1 MKLAPSSPNPP
12 PTSPSL
18 PPPAAAISALL
29 ALPSA
34 CISEMIP
41 DGGARALTLQR
52 RFPSSLLRIISS
64 RRLLQDGGLLH
75 FFDTDAAWRFK

>member
-1 MKLAPSSPNPP
+1 MRLHLRNDPRWR
-12 PTSPSL
+12 
-18 PPPAAAISALL
+18 
-29 ALPSA
+29 
-34 CISEMIP
+34 C
-41 DGGARALTLQR
+41 ARALTLQR

>member
-1 MKLAPSSPNPP
+1 MTSTPSPPPSHPSPP
-12 PTSPSL
+12 PTVT
-18 PPPAAAISALL
+18 SALH
-29 ALPSA
+29 ALPCA
-34 CISEMIP
+34 CISGMIP
-41 DGGARALTLQR
+41 DGGVRALTLQR